1 MAKAKKE
8 AKTKDK
14 TAAYILAIVGIVAFV
29 GVCTTVI
36 QNTENTDDISGAVVI
51 GGQTAST
58 TGITYTQ
65 WTTCL
70 DKGNS
75 IKLGNHEGG
84 ILAKGDICTGKYD
97 KMISKVSC
105 VQDVDGFY
113 SYKYT
118 TATDCPTGKTCK
130 KDSSGYG
137 YCG

>member
-1 MAKAKKE
+1 MAKAEKE

-14 TAAYILAIVGIVAFV
+14 TAAYILAIVGIVALV

-36 QNTENTDDISGAVVI
+36 QNSGSTQNISGAVVI
-51 GGQTAST
+51 GGKTAST
-58 TGITYTQ
+58 TGVTYTQ

-70 DKGNS
+70 DKANMV
-75 IKLGNHEGG
+75 KLGNHAGDT
-84 ILAKGDICTGKYD
+84 LTKGDVCTGKY
-97 KMISKVSC
+97 SKQLSTASC
-105 VQDVDGFY
+105 VLDVDGFY
-113 SYKYT
+113 SYRYT